1 MTRFLAVTP
10 YNGYREKIINV
21 SYIVEISPYTVYES
35 GINKGEI
42 SEIIFDSGK
51 RLLVKEKYD
60 SLRFVL
66 VATEDLRA
74 LAK

>member
-10 YNGYREKIINV
+10 YNGCSEEIINV
-21 SYIVEISPYTVYES
+21 SEIERISVYPTRDD
-35 GINKGEI
+35 EI
-42 SEIIFDSGK
+42 SEITFKSGK
-51 RLLVKEKYD
+51 SLMVKEKYNA
-60 SLRFVL
+60 LRFVL